1 MVLWLRVKFLLVGKI
16 YRSVYGLKGKMPR
29 ICFKKIIQSK
39 KKKVR
44 KGQMKL
50 EWQRIDNC

>member
-1 MVLWLRVKFLLVGKI
+1 
-16 YRSVYGLKGKMPR
+16 MPR